1 MSAPN
6 RKAGASYAATVRWT
20 RIAFIVAILIAWE
33 IYGRWFAD
41 PVFMQ
46 PPSEVAVAWVTK
58 ILPDSRIMSALGLSV
73 VEIAVA
79 YALAVIVGLVVGLA
93 VGSTALGRR
102 GFFPMILLL
111 YAIPQVALISLFVLL
126 FGLGP
131 ASKIA
136 FGFSHGVFPVIMS
149 VVSGMANAPT
159 LYIRGAKSM
168 GASRYDIV
176 RHVIF
181 PNMVPSFFVGLRL
194 AMTLT
199 LLGVILA
206 ELYVSTAG
214 IGYFTR
220 VFAENFNPAPLF
232 ALIGSLAA
240 IALVFNECVRMAERR
255 LSRGRLAVQR

>member
-1 MSAPN
+1 VSAPV
-6 RKAGASYAATVRWT
+6 RSARSYAALVRWT
-20 RIAFIVAILIAWE
+20 RVGFVLAILVLWE

-41 PVFMQ
+41 PVFVQ
-46 PPSEVAVAWVTK
+46 PPSEVAVAWATK
-58 ILPDSRIMSALGLSV
+58 ILPDERIMSALGLSV
-73 VEIAVA
+73 FEIAVA
-79 YALAVIVGLVVGLA
+79 YVLAVVVGLAIGLA

-149 VVSGMANAPT
+149 VVSGMADAPT
-159 LYIRGAKSM
+159 LYIRGARSM
-168 GASRYDIV
+168 GASRYQVI

-181 PNMVPSFFVGLRL
+181 PYMVPSFFVGLRL

-240 IALVFNECVRMAERR
+240 IALIFNECVRMAERR
-255 LSRGRLAVQR
+255 LSRGREALRR